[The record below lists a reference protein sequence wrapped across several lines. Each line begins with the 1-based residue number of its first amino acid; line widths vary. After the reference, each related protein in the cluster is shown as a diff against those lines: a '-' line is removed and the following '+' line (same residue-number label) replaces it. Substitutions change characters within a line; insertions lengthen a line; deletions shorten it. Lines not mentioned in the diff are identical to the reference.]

1 MKSLVRWSATLG
13 LVGTTLLGSLFGGN
27 MRALAL
33 TEQQIIEKLRTVPV
47 FMIARAD
54 GTPMFACIV
63 PDTGQPT
70 SCDNQN
76 SVIFTQLF
84 INPEDAETFLERIQQ
99 SQPQA
104 TQNFRILPKSLGSIY
119 QGLEEA
125 RRNQEKPL
133 VIDLEPRQ
141 QQVNSAI
148 NLIQQDGQQVQDFN
162 GVPLFYAVATVGED
176 QIYLPGQRGNQEV
189 IPLFF
194 DKEQLQR
201 NLEQLVANNPEASS
215 QIEIQVMTLENLIS
229 AMKNSD
235 EPILEKFF
243 LEPSPEAIQFLQSR
257 PSSRP
262 SN

>member
-13 LVGTTLLGSLFGGN
+13 LVGTTLLGSFFGGSL
-27 MRALAL
+27 RALAL

-54 GTPMFACIV
+54 GSPMFACII
-63 PDTGQPT
+63 PDTGQPA
-70 SCDNQN
+70 SCDDQN
-76 SVIFTQLF
+76 SVVFTQLF
-84 INPEDAETFLERIQQ
+84 INPEDAASLLARIQQ
-99 SQPQA
+99 RQPEA
-104 TQNFRILPKSLGSIY
+104 TQNFQVLPRSLGSIY

-133 VIDLEPRQ
+133 VIDIEPRQ
-141 QQVNSAI
+141 QQVDSAM
-148 NLIQQDGQQVQDFN
+148 NLIQQGGQQVQRFN

-201 NLEQLVANNPEASS
+201 NLDQLVAKNPEASS
-215 QIEIQVMTLENLIS
+215 KIEIQVMSLEYLIS
-229 AMKNSD
+229 EMKNSD
-235 EPILEKFF
+235 EPILEKFV
-243 LEPSPEAIQFLQSR
+243 LEPSPEVMQFLQSR
-257 PSSRP
+257 PSP